1 MAGKIG
7 LEVLRELMRRYLEED
22 GSKRSIEIEAPTLEE
37 ALQNAAIQLDTIV
50 SRLEYDVL
58 QKGKPGFASF
68 GKTPWKIRAYE
79 TGSKKHVE
87 QAKKV
92 EFETDTNFTSIADEV
107 KIIDK
112 DGQVFVRLAPEGA
125 LLKVVPPQ
133 GKGKHATEKMAFD
146 KLHARA
152 VRQYDENL
160 VKQVVKEALGEWV
173 PVGTFVTNPAADS
186 YLSVDMQPNEMEA
199 YVIIYPPQPG
209 GCDLSKEIIMSYLRN
224 NNIVFGI
231 KEEVLQDLE
240 NEAVYKTPVLV
251 AEGTKPQNG
260 TDANITF
267 FFETDKTKLKLE
279 EKDNRVDYKELQ
291 MIQNVIEGQP
301 LAKKNP
307 ATKGVPG
314 RTITGKYLAAKDG
327 KDIPLPL
334 GKNVRVADDGL
345 TILAEV
351 NGEATYINGKINV
364 ETITIINEDIDLKTG
379 NKFFLGT
386 IIVNGNVADGFKVE
400 ATGNIEI
407 KGNVGSA
414 IISAEGDVV
423 VHQGILGKG
432 IGSVKAGKSVWA
444 KFIENSIIEAG
455 ENVVVTQNIVASE
468 IKANRKIIC
477 IAGKHAAII
486 GGKYIA
492 CEEIIAKTIGS
503 AGGGSETI
511 LQVGIDP
518 KAKEKLDAHEIRLKQ
533 LEKTIGD
540 LDKNIK
546 TLTDLK
552 RQKKELSEDKEALL
566 KEMQYKREEIANEE
580 REIRNEYNEIVNY
593 LNNLKLKGKISCTG
607 KIYSSVHIQIKD
619 VEEEI
624 KHEDK
629 SVTYYLEGGRIKRKK
644 YEEEDDE
651 LLKKGPPDAYKTH

>member
-1 MAGKIG
+1 MAGRIG

-22 GSKRSIEIEAPTLEE
+22 GSKRSVEIEAPTLDE
-37 ALQNAAIQLDTIV
+37 ALQNAAIQLDTVV
-50 SRLEYDVL
+50 SRLEYDIL
-58 QKGKPGFASF
+58 QKGNPGFAGF
-68 GKTPWKIRAYE
+68 GKTLWKIRAYE
-79 TGSKKHVE
+79 TGSKKHIE
-87 QAKKV
+87 HENKI
-92 EFETDTNFTSIADEV
+92 EFEADTDFAAIAEEV
-107 KIIDK
+107 KIVDK

-125 LLKVVPPQ
+125 LLKVLPPQ
-133 GKGKHATEKMAFD
+133 GKGKQVTEKMAFD

-160 VKQVVKEALGEWV
+160 VKQVVKEEQGEWV

-186 YLSVDMQPNEMEA
+186 YLSLDMQPNEMEA

-209 GCDLSKEIIMSYLRN
+209 GCDLSKEIIMSYLKN
-224 NNIVFGI
+224 NNIVYGI
-231 KEEVLQDLE
+231 KEDVLQDLE

-260 TDANITF
+260 TDASITF
-267 FFETDKTKLKLE
+267 FFETDKTKLKIE
-279 EKDNRVDYKELQ
+279 EKDNRVDYKEMQ
-291 MIQNVIEGQP
+291 MLQNVIEGQP

-307 ATKGVPG
+307 PTKGVPG
-314 RTITGKYLAAKDG
+314 RTVTGKYLAAKDG

-364 ETITIINEDIDLKTG
+364 ETITIINENIDLKTG

-407 KGNVGSA
+407 KGNVENA
-414 IISAEGDVV
+414 LISAEGDVI
-423 VHQGILGKG
+423 VHQGIIGKG
-432 IGSVKAGKSVWA
+432 NGTVKAGKSVWA
-444 KFIENSIIEAG
+444 KFIENATIEAG
-455 ENVVVTQNIVASE
+455 DSVIVTQNIVNSE

-477 IAGKHAAII
+477 VAGKHAAIM
-486 GGKYIA
+486 GGRYIA
-492 CEEIIAKTIGS
+492 CEEIVAKTIGAPS
-503 AGGGSETI
+503 GGSETI

-518 KAKEKLDAHEIRLKQ
+518 QAKEKIDQHEIRLKQ
-533 LEKTIGD
+533 LEKMLED

-566 KEMQYKREEIANEE
+566 REMQYKREEIATEE
-580 REIRNEYNEIVNY
+580 HELRNEYNELVNY
-593 LNNLKLKGKISCTG
+593 LNSLKLKGKISCTG
-607 KIYSSVHIQIKD
+607 KIYSSVRIQIKD

-629 SVTYYLEGGRIKRKK
+629 GVTYYLEGGRIKRKK
-644 YEEEDDE
+644 YEEEEDE
-651 LLKKGPPDAYKTH
+651 ILKKGPPDAYKTH